1 MARTGSVIIRGAAFQ
16 GRQTPWYAAI
26 ATAPTTIW
34 HNALL
39 YIGKPRM
46 RIDVVKE
53 CRADHY
59 GGDGPSFAAALA
71 TGEQGDLAYN
81 G

>member
-1 MARTGSVIIRGAAFQ
+1 
-16 GRQTPWYAAI
+16 
-26 ATAPTTIW
+26 
-34 HNALL
+34 
-39 YIGKPRM
+39 M